1 MTPSRHFTLYSS
13 TVGSDGE
20 VRTESTKRYVFLCST
35 RPNHSHTIGC
45 QASHYL
51 HEAGTCTLI
60 HRKVVINSICKHTS
74 SCSHLQLSHPDT
86 CPRWKVGK
94 IMLINITQCDHTGE
108 RVTVDDE
115 PLWFQIWL
123 TPNIK
128 QEMVQTLH
136 RLCWEWRQGSW
147 EQVENPCTHG
157 RNMQTHLHW
166 LEPLKK

>member
-94 IMLINITQCDHTGE
+94 IMLINITQCDHTAWTCDCWWW
-108 RVTVDDE
+108 TVMISNLTDTKYQTGNGANIAQIMLRME
-115 PLWFQIWL
+115 ARILRTSRKPMHTWKEHANSSPLAG
-123 TPNIK
+123 T
-128 QEMVQTLH
+128 
-136 RLCWEWRQGSW
+136 S
-147 EQVENPCTHG
+147 
-157 RNMQTHLHW
+157 
-166 LEPLKK
+166 